1 MEIVKAKTD
10 IVFKTM
16 FTDKNNEDLLR
27 ALISAL
33 LGIPDEDIKQLVI
46 ENPEISP
53 EEIDG
58 KFTRLDL
65 KLTVNDKLVNLE
77 LQLYNHGSFKERILY
92 YWAHSYG
99 NQLKKNESYT
109 DIRETITIA
118 IVNFNLFD
126 IEDYHSEFTMADIK
140 NNLILTDKCKIHFF
154 ELTKIGKQP
163 DSENVQKTWLQLLN
177 AESDGDLEM
186 LAHTE
191 NPAIQKGVRVIRNY
205 SEDARLRNL
214 AYSREKAM
222 HDEAQALEYAKK
234 LGLAEGRAEGRA
246 AGLAEGRA
254 EGRAAGLAEGRA
266 EGRAAGLAEGRAE
279 GRAEG
284 INAVIEAMKA
294 AGMDTAQIEKLHIS

>member
-1 MEIVKAKTD
+1 
-10 IVFKTM
+10 
-16 FTDKNNEDLLR
+16 
-27 ALISAL
+27 
-33 LGIPDEDIKQLVI
+33 
-46 ENPEISP
+46 
-53 EEIDG
+53 
-58 KFTRLDL
+58 
-65 KLTVNDKLVNLE
+65 
-77 LQLYNHGSFKERILY
+77 
-92 YWAHSYG
+92 YG

-163 DSENVQKTWLQLLN
+163 DTENMQKTWLQLLN

-191 NPAIQKGVRVIRNY
+191 NPAIQKGVQVIRNY

-234 LGLAEGRAEGRA
+234 LGLEEGIKQ
-246 AGLAEGRA
+246 
-254 EGRAAGLAEGRA
+254 
-266 EGRAAGLAEGRAE
+266 GLAEGRAE